1 MNEGENFKEQ
11 LPATGSRLQETGNRK
26 RETIDQPKTN
36 SMDVHHHSH
45 SPRKKWTHYFWEFL
59 MLFLAVFCG
68 FLAEYQLEH
77 IIEHQREKVYVR
89 SMIEDLK
96 SDTANF
102 SLVINNFLENE
113 AHLEFV
119 LRGFE
124 EGRKNNSENWAGQF
138 VYSATMGFADFFY
151 TDRTLQQLKNSG
163 GMRLIRNEDASSG
176 IINYDAAIK
185 DLNAELRVLS
195 ETQEAY
201 MEMADKV
208 WSFEKMFKD
217 QGVIKWQWDPLLP
230 VTRNYWTTSNRADFE
245 YLYNK
250 GSRYYDIYFWLK
262 VQLEKCRKGAI
273 ALISLLTKGYH
284 IK

>member
-1 MNEGENFKEQ
+1 MEIH
-11 LPATGSRLQETGNRK
+11 A
-26 RETIDQPKTN
+26 
-36 SMDVHHHSH
+36 HSH
-45 SPRKKWTHYFWEFL
+45 TARKKWTHYFWEFL

-230 VTRNYWTTSNRADFE
+230 VTRNYWTTSNQADFE

-262 VQLEKCRKGAI
+262 VQLERCKKEAI
-273 ALISLLTKGYH
+273 ALISLLTREYH
-284 IK
+284 